1 MALKSAVNC
10 DLILTLPKTRLT
22 QAQTLNITKF
32 TAEGIAVKYNFVD
45 TNRMNEK
52 YATDGTAEGMK
63 NPIGTKFIE
72 FTLVPYTDADNLM
85 RKFVFSDTS
94 DSAVV
99 LFKDYNGEIG
109 ISSDNGHIKEAPDSD
124 IASNPDYRT
133 YRIILLDDI
142 ITEV

>member
-22 QAQTLNITKF
+22 QVQTLNITKF

-52 YATDGTAEGMK
+52 YAVDGTAEGMK

-72 FTLVPYTDADNLM
+72 FTVTPYSDADNLM
-85 RKFVFSDTS
+85 KKYVFSDTS
-94 DSAVV
+94 EAMVV
-99 LFKDYNGEIG
+99 FFKDYNSGIS

-133 YRIILLDDI
+133 YRIVLLDDI
-142 ITEV
+142 IAEV